1 MDTSQQPPTVQ
12 LTYTIASGT
21 EHSGRYVADNILHD
35 NPLDQS
41 SRWSGAA
48 QSSNVQQY
56 LLLRLDSPAVLS

>member
-1 MDTSQQPPTVQ
+1 MEHNEQPPTVQ
-12 LTYTIASGT
+12 LTYTIVGGT

-35 NPLDQS
+35 HPMDQS

-56 LLLRLDSPAVLS
+56 LLLRLDSLAVLS